1 MKVIKRIGYSFF
13 FLCLILSNKVLANEE
28 IKKASV
34 IRESDVYLK
43 AFYAA
48 FATLLVILIVWLIIF
63 RPKFNGSDHKV

>member
-1 MKVIKRIGYSFF
+1 MKVIKRFGYGVFS
-13 FLCLILSNKVLANEE
+13 LLLILSEKVLANED

-48 FATLLVILIVWLIIF
+48 FATLLVILIVWLLIF